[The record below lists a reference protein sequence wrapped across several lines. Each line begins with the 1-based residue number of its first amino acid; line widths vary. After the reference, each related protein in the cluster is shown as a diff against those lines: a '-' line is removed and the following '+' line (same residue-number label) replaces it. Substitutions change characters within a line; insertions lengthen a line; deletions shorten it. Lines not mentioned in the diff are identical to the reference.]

1 MDPEFEDR
9 SLNIVPIVVVLPLLA
24 LFVAIA
30 VGVGGAGTVV
40 TGVVDDPDTSA
51 LGHTASL
58 RAGH

>member
-9 SLNIVPIVVVLPLLA
+9 SLNIVPVVVVLPVLV

-30 VGVGGAGTVV
+30 VGAVGVV
-40 TGVVDDPDTSA
+40 TSVVDDAETSA
-51 LGHTASL
+51 HGQTASL